1 MNINQEENIWTMKT
15 YNLNEN
21 NNTSTI
27 TSSKWNDRPK
37 SKKMFDLTILEL
49 SEQVQDDD
57 SPIAKEIFK
66 HLASIYALYKELENE
81 N

>member
-1 MNINQEENIWTMKT
+1 
-15 YNLNEN
+15 
-21 NNTSTI
+21 
-27 TSSKWNDRPK
+27 
-37 SKKMFDLTILEL
+37 MFDLTILEL